1 MTTTELY
8 LCRLLVADIM
18 KYREN
23 QQAKSAEEKQQH
35 QEDCQKVSELSSDY
49 FQLIPQ
55 KNFVYEQLRPLD
67 TLESYRGQVRL
78 LTNLLDFE
86 VTTKMMLGAM
96 YRKSGMYIFFMRVSS
111 PVSWTLK
118 SPPR

>member
-1 MTTTELY
+1 ME
-8 LCRLLVADIM
+8 
-18 KYREN
+18 YREN
-23 QQAKSAEEKQQH
+23 LQAKSEEEKQQH

-67 TLESYRGQVRL
+67 TSESYRGQVRL

-96 YRKSGMYIFFMRVSS
+96 YRKSGMCIFF
-111 PVSWTLK
+111 L
-118 SPPR
+118 